1 MALVDCDP
9 GRGGIEVLLGIEG
22 QQGARWADLANVR
35 ATIDPGDLT
44 GVLPSWRDVEVLSS
58 DRRAATVG
66 GSAIAAVFESLVA
79 ARDVVVVDLPARALL
94 ARAGEPELPG
104 IVAAATDVVV
114 VTGQDVLG
122 VSGALVVRDLVG
134 PRARLVLRSRRRS
147 GVAPIE
153 AAQVLGL
160 RLAGSLP
167 ADRRVGDAVERG
179 LGPVPGWWSPLG
191 RTVRRVA
198 DGSARG

>member
-1 MALVDCDP
+1 VALVDCDP